1 VQAKVQEEFPGAIVA
16 MVETSGDGAV
26 NFYSRVQLYLFKARE
41 QAEAEVAKALEETGL
56 TMDQVRAYLKA
67 HPGLDSPIRLP
78 PHRAACTAADVVY
91 MVHDHMHTTRLQRA
105 SKAFTAFTKAARH
118 RAEQVRAMGP
128 DLAKTARTVAY
139 ELSTELADQA
149 RTRLLGAPSAAP
161 Q

>member
-1 VQAKVQEEFPGAIVA
+1 

-67 HPGLDSPIRLP
+67 HPGLDSPIHLP

-91 MVHDHMHTTRLQRA
+91 MVHDHMKTTRMQRA
-105 SKAFTAFTKAARH
+105 TRTLGAFAKAARH
-118 RAEQVRAMGP
+118 RAEQIRAMAP
-128 DLAKTARTVAY
+128 DIAKTARTVAR
-139 ELSTELADQA
+139 ELGVELEEQA
-149 RTRLLGAPSAAP
+149 RARFLGATPATGA
-161 Q
+161 